1 MESMDLTFRPL
12 FVPFKDQ
19 SEHFTRR
26 NGVWDLHSLHIYA
39 LVFASRSLS

>member
-26 NGVWDLHSLHIYA
+26 NGVWDLHIYA